1 MFSAIFHLIPSCVLQ
16 CPGLDSSVV
25 VHLIGQ
31 FIVVRPWPNMLVI
44 SRTGLL
50 GSRLGVG
57 FNISPLKTGLWL
69 MDSPVIRLELTAIAL
84 DCPSI
89 TQVIVG
95 RH

>member
-1 MFSAIFHLIPSCVLQ
+1 MFSAIFHLFIPLLL
-16 CPGLDSSVV
+16 CPGVDSSAG
-25 VHLIGQ
+25 VHLVAQ
-31 FIVVRPWPNMLVI
+31 FIVVRSWPNMLAI

-69 MDSPVIRLELTAIAL
+69 MDSPVIRLELAAIAL